1 MESLGDQLR
10 GERQRLGLS
19 LLDVTAETCINPR
32 ILAAI
37 EANQVEVLPTGLLAR
52 SFVRQYARV
61 VGVDEDQCLAALQ
74 EQLASVAKTSP
85 AVRPTPPV
93 RRVPR
98 VPRLKITRVQVQS
111 RSALPAIALLV
122 MMLIGWGQMDSRWRK
137 ESRTPVRTTHTRV
150 AQKQT
155 PIPTTPEYGIALD
168 HTSDVL
174 ADDPGTEKA
183 ATATTVR
190 AALTAKEP
198 VWVSIKADGVVT
210 FTGMIDVQQTRESD
224 ASSELTILIG
234 NAGGLDVSL
243 NGKSIGPVGSRGQV
257 RLLQLTAQG
266 PRFLPR
272 IPDPSPAS
280 LIGSRPPTHSY

>member
-10 GERQRLGLS
+10 SERQRLGLS
-19 LLDVTAETCINPR
+19 LLDVTAQTCINPR

-37 EANQVEVLPTGLLAR
+37 EANQVGLLPAGLLAR

-61 VGVDEDQCLAALQ
+61 VRLDEDQCVAALQ
-74 EQLASVAKTSP
+74 EQLAALAKTSP
-85 AVRPTPPV
+85 VLPPAPPV
-93 RRVPR
+93 RRAPR
-98 VPRLKITRVQVQS
+98 VPRLKITSVRAQS
-111 RSALPAIALLV
+111 RSVLPAIALLV
-122 MMLIGWGQMDSRWRK
+122 MMLIAWGQLDSHWHK
-137 ESRTPVRTTHTRV
+137 DLFTPVRVTRK
-150 AQKQT
+150 QGTQRQT
-155 PIPTTPEYGIALD
+155 PVATPTE
-168 HTSDVL
+168 
-174 ADDPGTEKA
+174 DDGGPRTEKA
-183 ATATTVR
+183 APSSSVR

-210 FTGMIDVQQTRESD
+210 FTGMIDVQQTRESV

-266 PRFLPR
+266 PLFLPR
-272 IPDPSPAS
+272 IPAPSPAS
-280 LIGSRPPTHSY
+280 LTGDGPQTHSY